1 MPSQLASFVPH
12 PRGPGFSSRLVRGAA
27 PGSLARGPGGGGAAG
42 PRGHFP
48 RSGASQARARRA
60 ARGSARRTPSSPA
73 GGAPR
78 PPRPTPRPPAA
89 ARTAPSPAAAA
100 AAAAAARRPAPAR
113 RRRRRRAERPGPRRR
128 RQSAGPSDELPRSG
142 GPAAAAGAGGRG
154 RPGRGRLKGRV
165 ANSSGSDKSISSSPG
180 AAPYKA
186 LGAGRRACARRPR
199 GGQSGRLGERRRRL
213 RGGPRL
219 ERPAAHSKRSRAG
232 RRRRRRP
239 GGQSRLEVPGECAPA
254 AGACGIFVSGPGIEP
269 APPTVEARCL
279 NPWTAREVVLVS
291 SECPLVSP
299 SLALLWDVWLLLW

>member
-1 MPSQLASFVPH
+1 MPSQLACFVPQC

-27 PGSLARGPGGGGAAG
+27 PGSLARGPGGGGAARA
-42 PRGHFP
+42 RGHFP

-89 ARTAPSPAAAA
+89 ARSAPSPAAAA

-113 RRRRRRAERPGPRRR
+113 RRRRRAERPGPRRR
-128 RQSAGPSDELPRSG
+128 RQSAGPSDEQPRSG

-213 RGGPRL
+213 RGGPRP

-239 GGQSRLEVPGECAPA
+239 GGQSRVEVPGECAPA
-254 AGACGIFVSGPGIEP
+254 AGACGIFFSGPGIEP
-269 APPTVEARCL
+269 APPTVDAWCL
-279 NPWTAREVVLVS
+279 NPWTAREAFLVS
-291 SECPLVSP
+291 SECPLVTPSP
-299 SLALLWDVWLLLW
+299 ALLWDVWLLLW